1 MKKPLKRSLDFVI
14 DKLTNSIEN
23 TISGDSFQTDISVL
37 TKKDLKSI
45 SKKRGW
51 QFDWK
56 FELGQPERDVY
67 KLTIT
72 DNQNVIQGLISLQV
86 KTDSVYIHLIER
98 APFNRG
104 KTKIY
109 IGVPGNLV
117 AYACKLSFQRGNEG
131 FVSFLAKTKLIS
143 HYEKDLGATHFG
155 GGLMLIDTITAL
167 KLTDKYFKKGQ
178 SWD

>member
-1 MKKPLKRSLDFVI
+1 VKKRKKIVLDFVI

-23 TISGDSFQTDISVL
+23 RFSGDSFQTEISVL
-37 TKKDLKSI
+37 TKADLKKLF
-45 SKKRGW
+45 KKDGW

-56 FELGQPERDVY
+56 FELAQPERDVY
-67 KLTIT
+67 KLTII
-72 DNQNVIQGLISLQV
+72 DNQNVIQGLVSLQV
-86 KTDSVYIHLIER
+86 KADSVYMHLIES

-104 KTKIY
+104 RTKIY

-131 FVSFLAKTKLIS
+131 FVSFLAKTNLIN

-155 GGLMLIDTITAL
+155 GGLMVIDTITAL
-167 KLTDKYFKKGQ
+167 KLTDKYFKK
-178 SWD
+178 D